1 MIDQG
6 NGSLLL
12 KYGAKTLK
20 PPPQTA
26 ETLRWY
32 DPPKILNVANSTTQ
46 LNTRS
51 ESSKTLS
58 DDRSG
63 SHKHLREVSRSDL
76 AYGLLD
82 LRNTESPNRPLPPK
96 IVSTYK

>member
-26 ETLRWY
+26 ETLTGM
-32 DPPKILNVANSTTQ
+32 A
-46 LNTRS
+46 
-51 ESSKTLS
+51 
-58 DDRSG
+58 
-63 SHKHLREVSRSDL
+63 
-76 AYGLLD
+76 LLK
-82 LRNTESPNRPLPPK
+82 P
-96 IVSTYK
+96 